1 MNEKQLVLASSI
13 SLSKIILFEK
23 LYQETFDTVSSGEET
38 LRLPCFI
45 QRNNQRQIE
54 TSNASV
60 NSGCAQRPPPPPPL
74 GLTPAPGHQHFFF
87 APWMGNSREW
97 GLLSCQIPRG
107 RDEKRG
113 QIPRPPS
120 KLQHF
125 SLISQSSSCYFN
137 ERFFVSMND
146 FPVIGYPCFAHRI
159 LGSPGGKHCESP
171 QRNVWRGVVSPVKAV
186 SLDIEC
192 NILP

>member
-23 LYQETFDTVSSGEET
+23 LYQEAFDTVSSGEET

-60 NSGCAQRPPPPPPL
+60 NSGCAQRPPPPPRADPRAL
-74 GLTPAPGHQHFFF
+74 AFFF
-87 APWMGNSREW
+87 FTPWMGNSREW

-125 SLISQSSSCYFN
+125 SLITQSSSCYFN
-137 ERFFVSMND
+137 ERFFVSIKVFLRNS
-146 FPVIGYPCFAHRI
+146 AI
-159 LGSPGGKHCESP
+159 LTKTSRRDNTSLWFQHCY
-171 QRNVWRGVVSPVKAV
+171 KII
-186 SLDIEC
+186 DITEQFYKYERMFFK
-192 NILP
+192 